1 MDDGVTMAII
11 PMKQTA
17 VILKNDQASS
27 DGWGGKNTTGSFSIK
42 CRFVERSQLYKTT
55 AGLKDIRDSKGKEV
69 VFKGTFTFNKSVDLN
84 LHDKIE
90 FTNEVGVSHVYTP
103 ITIDVIRNLS
113 GKVIATLV
121 EVS

>member
-1 MDDGVTMAII
+1 MAII

-17 VILKNDQASS
+17 VIVKNNLTSS
-27 DGWGGKNTTGSFSIK
+27 DGWGGNLTSGSIPVK
-42 CRFVERSQLYKTT
+42 CRFVERSQLYKTA
-55 AGLKDIRDSKGKEV
+55 AGLKDVRDSKGKEV
-69 VFKGTFTFNKSVDLN
+69 VFKGTFTFNKSLDLN

-90 FTNEVGVSHVYTP
+90 FTNEMGVTHSYTP

-113 GKVIATLV
+113 GRAVATLV